1 MTRTRRMSRLAGRFA
16 SPLVAGVGRRPS
28 PLQVLVAEQQ
38 SELQESNTNWLRDKA
53 AKLHNKCE
61 AAKKAASILCASLT
75 KKMERRQELMTVYAN
90 HFSGQ
95 PTLTAAALTKVEAAG
110 TALEIALRKKRD
122 GSEVAPKKKSLQ
134 NRLQDVQ
141 DIREK
146 IVSAKKK
153 LEEKCGQRLITK
165 SAVLEALRVHDEDFA
180 GTDEQM
186 QGVRTLAR
194 TFIAAINTDEQE

>member
-1 MTRTRRMSRLAGRFA
+1 
-16 SPLVAGVGRRPS
+16 
-28 PLQVLVAEQQ
+28 
-38 SELQESNTNWLRDKA
+38 LQESNTNWLRDKS

-61 AAKKAASILCASLT
+61 SAKKTAGILCASLS
-75 KKMERRQELMTVYAN
+75 KKLEKREELLTVHAN

-95 PTLTAAALTKVEAAG
+95 QTLTAAALTKVEAAA
-110 TALEIALRKKRD
+110 TVLEIAMRKERD

-146 IVSAKKK
+146 SAKKK

-180 GTDEQM
+180 GTDEQI

-194 TFIAAINTDEQE
+194 TFIDAINTDEQE